1 MITGFERILYN
12 EKDNDKFP
20 LTFNNSEEREYF
32 GETLDILNNLLI
44 EKYDLRPSV
53 STEIVFKNF
62 LNMVL
67 ESHNAN
73 NTCEEKD
80 DEVK

>member
-1 MITGFERILYN
+1 MITSFERILYN

-20 LTFNNSEEREYF
+20 LIFNNSERKF
-32 GETLDILNNLLI
+32 LGDTLDILNNFLI

-62 LNMVL
+62 LNMVA
-67 ESHNAN
+67 ESHNVN
-73 NTCEEKD
+73 HICEEKD
-80 DEVK
+80 NEVK